1 MSRDANEGRE
11 GSNWA
16 SAFAAGTGELRRV
29 TQSGSTVARCTD
41 AARDRVGHCVLMTL
55 SHPPKIRL
63 FSSDLDGTLLGNPE
77 SAQRFKHAWEALDAK
92 HRPMLVLNSGRSV
105 KDTSALIAARRL
117 PEPDYIIGGVGTE
130 LYNWRT
136 QADEP
141 EFNAQFGEG
150 WDLAKVEEIMRSMPG
165 VERQPPEFLHPYKS
179 SWDLPRADRTKI
191 DELRR
196 RFAADGLQVNVV
208 YSSLRDLDVLPSRAN
223 KGNAL
228 AWLCT
233 RLGIA
238 LDAVLVAGDTAN
250 DSAMFL
256 LPGVHGIA
264 VENAQP
270 ELFEA
275 VVKLPVFVPR
285 QVMADGV
292 LEGLKHF
299 GVIPEMPVL
308 RNAPAHR
315 PAGAWRGM
323 LFSADA
329 FRTLRDE
336 ERGLIAEGY
345 RQALIALRKNITPMG
360 FSACSLAD
368 NTVTGTDVNYRS
380 VWARDGC
387 FAVVQTIEM
396 EEPDIRE
403 AQRLTLRT
411 LLDAV
416 APNGQVPANVRIDD
430 RMPEYTGLGGICSID
445 SGLWLIMAV
454 YHYVTATGDVTLIT
468 EYSAVLRRCMEWL
481 TAHDSNNDGL
491 IEVPEAGDWT
501 DLFGRSY
508 QVLYDEVL
516 WYRANVCYG
525 RILEYQQEY
534 ERAAEFLRWSQH
546 IAGKIKASFWPSTS
560 ADPKAAA
567 TFADRQSSLGDA
579 QYLIAE
585 ITPFAFNWRCDVF
598 GNILAFLTNVIDIER
613 ARTAFRFMWGVGVN
627 APYPVANLY
636 PAVQSGDPDW
646 RPYYTVNLLN
656 LPHHY
661 HNGGHW
667 PFIGG
672 LWVRFI
678 HRLGLHDLA
687 CHELVKLAEANRL
700 GRNREWEFNEWIH
713 GRTGRPMG
721 KAYQAWSAAA
731 YLRACQEL
739 HLAPEAAEG
748 E

>member
-1 MSRDANEGRE
+1 
-11 GSNWA
+11 
-16 SAFAAGTGELRRV
+16 
-29 TQSGSTVARCTD
+29 
-41 AARDRVGHCVLMTL
+41 MTRPQ
-55 SHPPKIRL
+55 PPNIRL

-77 SAQRFKHAWEALDAK
+77 SAQRFKHTWEALK
-92 HRPMLVLNSGRSV
+92 HDRRPLLVFNSGRSV
-105 KDTSALIAARRL
+105 RDTTALITSRRL

-130 LYNWRT
+130 LYNFR
-136 QADEP
+136 QRRDEP

-150 WDLAKVEEIMRSMPG
+150 WDLGKVEAIMSSMPG

-179 SWDLPRADRTKI
+179 SWYLHHADRQKI
-191 DELRR
+191 DELRQ
-196 RFAADGLQVNVV
+196 RFKEAGLDVNVV

-228 AWLCT
+228 TWLCQ

-238 LDAVLVAGDTAN
+238 LEQVLVAGDTAN

-256 LPGVHGIA
+256 LPGVHGIV

-285 QVMADGV
+285 SVMADGV

-299 GVIPEMPVL
+299 GVIPEVPMPRSIPPGQ
-308 RNAPAHR
+308 RNHA
-315 PAGAWRGM
+315 AWRGM
-323 LFSADA
+323 LFAPDA
-329 FRTLRDE
+329 FRSLRDE
-336 ERGLIAEGY
+336 ERALIAEGY
-345 RQALIALRKNITPMG
+345 TQALVALRKNITPMG
-360 FSACSLAD
+360 FSACSLND
-368 NTVTGTDVNYRS
+368 NSVTGTDVNYRS

-387 FAVVQTIEM
+387 FTVVQTIEM
-396 EEPDIRE
+396 DDPDIRE

-411 LLDAV
+411 LLDAI

-430 RMPEYTGLGGICSID
+430 RTPEYTGVGGICSID
-445 SGLWLIMAV
+445 SGLWLILAI
-454 YHYVTATGDVTLIT
+454 YHYVTATGDMSLLT
-468 EYSAVLRRCMEWL
+468 EYAPVLRRCMEWL
-481 TAHDSNNDGL
+481 SAHDSNNDGL

-525 RILEYQQEY
+525 RLLEYQQEF
-534 ERAAEFLRWSQH
+534 ERASDYLRWSQH

-560 ADPKAAA
+560 YDPKATA

-598 GNILAFLTNVIDIER
+598 GNVLAFLTNVIDIER

-627 APYPVANLY
+627 NPYPVANLY

-661 HNGGHW
+661 HNGGSW

-687 CHELVKLAEANRL
+687 LHELVKLAEVNRL
-700 GRNREWEFNEWIH
+700 GRNQAWEFNEWVH
-713 GRTGRPMG
+713 GVTGRAMG

-739 HLAPEAAEG
+739 HLAPEAAHDE
-748 E
+748 